1 MKSRIQAINWSLIT
15 QFNSRKRLEL
25 QWHNYHHYD
34 RIILNFCSIISNLTK
49 YIHLSKIS
57 SIPLE
62 ISLCLQDYLKVWIA
76 IYNPIE
82 VSPFLSKMLFDGNF
96 ISGILTLLFI
106 IQAGKGWDHFY
117 TLKSS
122 LITHTAAQEEWG
134 YNSSHYSTSNSNPK
148 KCKRIFSSNRW
159 SQSRRQRRVMSS

>member
-25 QWHNYHHYD
+25 QWHHYD
-34 RIILNFCSIISNLTK
+34 RIILNFCSIISNWTK

-76 IYNPIE
+76 INNPIE

-134 YNSSHYSTSNSNPK
+134 YNSSYYSTSNSNPK
-148 KCKRIFSSNRW
+148 KCKRVFSSNRW